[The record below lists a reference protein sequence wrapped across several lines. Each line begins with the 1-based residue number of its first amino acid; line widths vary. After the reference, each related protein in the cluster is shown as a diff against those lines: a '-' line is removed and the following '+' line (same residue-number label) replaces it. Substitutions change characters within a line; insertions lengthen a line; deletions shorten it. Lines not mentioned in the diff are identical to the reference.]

1 MDRSPPP
8 SVTPWTQTEP
18 FPPKRGRPL
27 PEPGQRGST
36 REIAPTCRHDSK
48 GERRQ
53 GLRNHPLMSIW
64 DPGYGTQTHNPARK
78 SRRHPKTGKSR
89 RHPRCKSRRHPHLA
103 DTHRPERQISQTPT
117 DRRGTR
123 LAHVA
128 QTPINR
134 SRMRVAFRG
143 HPKTGALANLADTQ
157 RPANLADT
165 PVSRVAQ
172 TPIPFRYWPRVPTWP
187 GVP

>member
-8 SVTPWTQTEP
+8 SVTPWTQMEP

-36 REIAPTCRHDSK
+36 REIAPTRRHDSK

-78 SRRHPKTGKSR
+78 SRRHP
-89 RHPRCKSRRHPHLA
+89 HLA
-103 DTHRPERQISQTPT
+103 DTHRPERHTSRPRCADTHQQEQDEGSVSWTPK
-117 DRRGTR
+117 DS
-123 LAHVA
+123 V
-128 QTPINR
+128 
-134 SRMRVAFRG
+134 SR
-143 HPKTGALANLADTQ
+143 LADTQ
-157 RPANLADT
+157 RPEGFADTHCPERFAHLADT
-165 PVSRVAQ
+165 HVSRVAQ